1 MEKLKIFLKE
11 NSLPFDDFT
20 LGQFKR
26 FMELVLEWNQNVNI
40 TAIKDPVE
48 FEEKHLIDS
57 LSVACF
63 SKYIAS
69 KHVADIGTGA
79 GLPGIPLAI
88 LSPDKEFLLLDS
100 VGKKLKI
107 VDAIAKELGL
117 NNVKTL
123 HARAE
128 DPAHDFLYRE
138 KFDFVVARAL
148 ANMSVLSEYCIPYVK
163 VGGWFVAYKTKAAE
177 EEVKQ
182 ASNAIQTLGGAL
194 SEITEDTLHSTDHI
208 LVWIKKERTTAS
220 IYPRKAGL
228 PSKNPL

>member
-1 MEKLKIFLKE
+1 MEKLKAFLKD
-11 NSLPFDDFT
+11 NSLPFDDFI
-20 LGQFKR
+20 LDRFKCY
-26 FMELVLEWNQNVNI
+26 MELVLDWNQRVNI
-40 TAIKDPVE
+40 TAIKNPVE

-63 SKYIAS
+63 AEFSESKNVID
-69 KHVADIGTGA
+69 VGTGA

-88 LSPDKEFLLLDS
+88 IFPEKEFLLLDS

-107 VDAIAKELGL
+107 VGEIAKELGL
-117 NNVKTL
+117 KNVRTL

-128 DPAHDFLYRE
+128 DPAHDTLYRE

-148 ANMSVLSEYCIPYVK
+148 ANMAVLSEYCIPYAR

-177 EEVKQ
+177 EEITQ
-182 ASNAIQTLGGAL
+182 ASNAIQTLGGRL
-194 SEITEDTLHSTDHI
+194 CKMTEAAVHDTDHT
-208 LVWIKKERTTAS
+208 LVWISKEKKTPS
-220 IYPRKAGL
+220 MYPRKAGV

>member
-1 MEKLKIFLKE
+1 MEKLKIFLKDS
-11 NSLPFDDFT
+11 SLPFDDST
-20 LGQFKR
+20 LGRFKR
-26 FMELVLEWNQNVNI
+26 YMELVLEWNQSVNI

-57 LSVACF
+57 LSVVCF
-63 SKYIAS
+63 PEFVAS
-69 KHVADIGTGA
+69 KNVIDVGTGA

-88 LSPDKEFLLLDS
+88 VSPEKDFLLLDS

-128 DPAHDFLYRE
+128 DPAHNQIYRE

-148 ANMSVLSEYCIPYVK
+148 ANMSVLSEYCLPYAK

-177 EEVKQ
+177 EEIEQ
-182 ASNAIQTLGGAL
+182 AVGAIRILGGEL
-194 SEITEDTLHSTDHI
+194 NKTTNDTIRDTDHI
-208 LVWIKKERTTAS
+208 LVWISKERRTPS
-220 IYPRKAGL
+220 MYPRKAGF